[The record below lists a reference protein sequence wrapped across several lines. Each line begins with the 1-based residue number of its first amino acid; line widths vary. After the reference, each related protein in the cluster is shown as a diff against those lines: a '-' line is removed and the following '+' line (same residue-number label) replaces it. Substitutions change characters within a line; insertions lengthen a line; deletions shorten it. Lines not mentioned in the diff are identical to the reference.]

1 MLIGCC
7 SPIISPFPFFFF
19 FAGEGGA
26 LKEADNLKAGKENE
40 NYGGEENYVD
50 GKMLWDFLNRSFI
63 YIYIYR
69 IFGKKIKI
77 SLSYETIKKTSRT
90 ELLFLT

>member
-7 SPIISPFPFFFF
+7 SPIISPFLFFF

-63 YIYIYR
+63 YIYIEYSE
-69 IFGKKIKI
+69 KKLK
-77 SLSYETIKKTSRT
+77 SLSLTR
-90 ELLFLT
+90 LLKRPLGRNYYF